1 MEDRDIPTHR
11 KIQEVQPKSYRTY
24 LLNNDSEDSFQ
35 TSELRLF
42 HKVIVEGKK
51 DHLNQDSPMTW

>member
-1 MEDRDIPTHR
+1 MPTHR

-24 LLNNDSEDSFQ
+24 LLNNDSEDAFQ
-35 TSELRLF
+35 MSELRLF

-51 DHLNQDSPMTW
+51 DRLNQDSPMAW